1 MSEHPERTPVAV
13 ALVHHPVRDRRGD
26 IVTTSVTAS
35 DIHDIARV
43 ARTFGAEP
51 YYIVTPV
58 EAQRQMIE
66 RIARHWIDGDGRRQD
81 HPRGEAI
88 ELIRV
93 VPTLGAA
100 VADLERRLGTRPA
113 VTVTGASLDRDD
125 TTIATLRPTIARHG
139 LPGVLLVFGTGWGLT
154 AEICDGADV
163 RLEPIDGG
171 TGFRHLPVRAAIA
184 IVLDRLVGPGV

>member
-1 MSEHPERTPVAV
+1 MNDRPRRTPVAV

-43 ARTFGAEP
+43 ARTFGAEA

-66 RIARHWIDGDGRRQD
+66 RIARHWVEGDGRRQD

-93 VPTLGAA
+93 VPTLADA
-100 VADLERRLGTRPA
+100 TADLEQRLGARPA
-113 VTVTGASLDRDD
+113 ITVTGASLDRDI
-125 TTIATLRPTIARHG
+125 TTFGTLRRTLADGG

-154 AEICDGADV
+154 AETCAAADV

-171 TGFRHLPVRAAIA
+171 TGFHHLPVRAAIA
-184 IVLDRLVGPGV
+184 IVLDRLVGPSV